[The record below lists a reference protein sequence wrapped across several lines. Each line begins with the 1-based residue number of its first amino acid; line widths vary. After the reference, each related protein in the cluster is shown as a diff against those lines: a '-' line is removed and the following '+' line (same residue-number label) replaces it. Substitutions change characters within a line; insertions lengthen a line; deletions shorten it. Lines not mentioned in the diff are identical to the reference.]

1 MVQSLKC
8 VLKITKQKFIN
19 MSHVKSN
26 YSNPLGSLDGMMKE
40 FFNEFPSTVSKSVR
54 EDVLQF
60 PPVNITNNAD
70 NYLVELLVPGYTKAD
85 FKVKLEENILT
96 VSAEQK
102 HSELTEGSKVVRK
115 EFSLKAFKRSFT
127 LDDKMDTENISAKYE
142 NGLLQLTLPKKEQ
155 VKPQAKDISIS

>member
-1 MVQSLKC
+1 M
-8 VLKITKQKFIN
+8 KQKFKN
-19 MSHVKSN
+19 MSNVISN
-26 YSNPLGSLDGMMKE
+26 YNNPLGKSLDGMMKE

-54 EDVLQF
+54 EDVLHF
-60 PPVNITNNAD
+60 PPVNITDNAES
-70 NYLVELLVPGYTKAD
+70 YLVELLVPGYSKAD
-85 FKVKLEENILT
+85 FKVKLAENILT

-102 HSELTEGSKVVRK
+102 QAEAVEGSKIVRR

-142 NGLLQLTLPKKEQ
+142 NGLLQLTLPKKEE

>member
-1 MVQSLKC
+1 
-8 VLKITKQKFIN
+8 
-19 MSHVKSN
+19 MSHIKTN
-26 YSNPLGSLDGMMKE
+26 YNANPLVKSLDGMMKE

-54 EDVLQF
+54 EDVLHF
-60 PPVNITNNAD
+60 PPVNITDNAT
-70 NYLVELLVPGYTKAD
+70 NYLAELLVPGYAKAD

-102 HSELTEGSKVVRK
+102 LSENVEGSKMVRK

-142 NGLLQLTLPKKEQ
+142 NGLLQLTLPKKEE
-155 VKPQAKDISIS
+155 VKPEVKDISIS

>member
-1 MVQSLKC
+1 
-8 VLKITKQKFIN
+8 
-19 MSHVKSN
+19 MSNVKSN
-26 YSNPLGSLDGMMKE
+26 YNNPLGKSLDGMMKE

-54 EDVLQF
+54 EDVLHF
-60 PPVNITNNAD
+60 PPVNITDNAES
-70 NYLVELLVPGYTKAD
+70 YLVELLVPGYSKAD
-85 FKVKLEENILT
+85 FKVKLAENILT

-102 HSELTEGSKVVRK
+102 QAEAVEGSKIVRR

-142 NGLLQLTLPKKEQ
+142 NGLLQLTLPKKEE